1 MTNKELLDTCREGVL
16 ELKEM
21 ELQLQLL
28 GHDGRPAGI
37 RAIQPGGVSGT
48 NHPDAASWQVAD
60 GMEACIAR
68 KREEV
73 ETMTRQAME
82 IMARISQLRA
92 YLIVH
97 RYYLMAETD
106 DQISMQLSLSRTRVT
121 QLRLRCVKAL

>member
-1 MTNKELLDTCREGVL
+1 
-16 ELKEM
+16 
-21 ELQLQLL
+21 
-28 GHDGRPAGI
+28 
-37 RAIQPGGVSGT
+37 
-48 NHPDAASWQVAD
+48 
-60 GMEACIAR
+60 
-68 KREEV
+68 
-73 ETMTRQAME
+73 ME